1 MQRTNMYLDE
11 EQLRALKHLAA
22 EEHESV
28 ALLVR
33 RAVDEFLARRFQN
46 ADDWGRRFDEL
57 VTRVQGRVPPGLMA
71 EQIEDDITTAR
82 AEVRQLHRSSHARGR

>member
-1 MQRTNMYLDE
+1 MYLDE